1 MPHISC
7 ARTLL
12 IWGEKD
18 RRMKSG
24 QLFFVGGGLGW
35 GGCSLWEKKR
45 GIAWITMF
53 TIIVWFWSN
62 ILLLIMKGAL
72 EVDSC
77 NSLNCAKQFSYTHT
91 HTHTSFTTWFL
102 NWLQVFEYRYYLTKT
117 VLQKRSLHFI
127 AILLLKLRMVKNKL
141 AF

>member
-35 GGCSLWEKKR
+35 GGRSLWEKKR

-91 HTHTSFTTWFL
+91 HTHTHFFYYMVPELTASLWI
-102 NWLQVFEYRYYLTKT
+102 QVLF
-117 VLQKRSLHFI
+117 
-127 AILLLKLRMVKNKL
+127 NKDCSPKKVSP
-141 AF
+141 FHCNFVIKVENGKK